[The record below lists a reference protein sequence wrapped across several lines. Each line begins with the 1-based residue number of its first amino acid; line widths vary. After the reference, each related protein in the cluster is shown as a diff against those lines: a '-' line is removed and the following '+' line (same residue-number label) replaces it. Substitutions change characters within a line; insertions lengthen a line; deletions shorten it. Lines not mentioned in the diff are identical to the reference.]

1 MTEAQLNTQKIE
13 VVTLGRLQSLLHNM
27 EANSTSLIEVIRR
40 LQDTCQRI
48 GLDVNYE
55 DTATICPDKIWVGS
69 LNNIDQENKLQSTLL
84 EYIFKLTILLEEL

>member
-1 MTEAQLNTQKIE
+1 
-13 VVTLGRLQSLLHNM
+13 M
-27 EANSTSLIEVIRR
+27 EANSISLIEVVRR

-48 GLDVNYE
+48 GLDVDYT
-55 DTATICPDKIWVGS
+55 DTLIKGDDDKIWVGS

>member
-1 MTEAQLNTQKIE
+1 MTEEKYTQRTE
-13 VVTLGRLQSLLHNM
+13 VGTQGRLQSLLHNM
-27 EANSTSLIEVIRR
+27 EANSISLIEVIRR

-55 DTATICPDKIWVGS
+55 DTKTVCTDKIWVGS

-84 EYIFKLTILLEEL
+84 EHIFKLTILLEEL